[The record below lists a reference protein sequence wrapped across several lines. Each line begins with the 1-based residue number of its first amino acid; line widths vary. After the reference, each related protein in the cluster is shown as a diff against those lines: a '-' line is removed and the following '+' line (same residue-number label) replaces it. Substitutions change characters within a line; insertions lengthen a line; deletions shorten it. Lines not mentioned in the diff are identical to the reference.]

1 MPNTSRICPL
11 GCDEE
16 SRPRQLCSILVGTVL
31 ALARSCGEGSTICSS
46 RLLCLAAIPFRFGL
60 LATEARTFDA
70 EACRNWH
77 AELNPEPKLRFSP
90 DCEFSPIA
98 Y

>member
-16 SRPRQLCSILVGTVL
+16 SRPRQLCRLLVGTVL

-46 RLLCLAAIPFRFGL
+46 RLLDEVAVYDQETRWDGQLPRAMFLDGPVAG
-60 LATEARTFDA
+60 AR
-70 EACRNWH
+70 
-77 AELNPEPKLRFSP
+77 
-90 DCEFSPIA
+90 EFSTA
-98 Y
+98 VACLLSKYHLLSF